1 MPYYEDIVH
10 LCDIPRYHAK
20 HNPDE
25 IAFIYEDKQTT
36 YKDFD
41 LKTEKVANGLVALGV
56 QDQDRVAFMDK
67 NSDIF
72 YEVVL
77 GCSKANAVVVG
88 INWRLAPPEVAYI
101 LNDSGAK
108 VLFVGEEFFELAEK
122 ILELSTN
129 VEKVI
134 CITGSR
140 DGWLSFEEWKNS
152 QSSEQCSRQSS

>member
-1 MPYYEDIVH
+1 MCIRDRKKIDDDYF
-10 LCDIPRYHAK
+10 LR

-56 QDQDRVAFMDK
+56 KDQDRVAFMDK

-108 VLFVGEEFFELAEK
+108 VLFVGEEFFDLAEK

-134 CITGSR
+134 VLLVRERVGY
-140 DGWLSFEEWKNS
+140 LLKNGKTLNLANNA
-152 QSSEQCSRQSS
+152 QGNRL

>member
-72 YEVVL
+72 CPALLISV
-77 GCSKANAVVVG
+77 
-88 INWRLAPPEVAYI
+88 
-101 LNDSGAK
+101 
-108 VLFVGEEFFELAEK
+108 
-122 ILELSTN
+122 
-129 VEKVI
+129 
-134 CITGSR
+134 
-140 DGWLSFEEWKNS
+140 LSFNPDLIAFFS
-152 QSSEQCSRQSS
+152 ISSISWLVTIFSKFNMFILFHLPLQPMP

>member
-56 QDQDRVAFMDK
+56 KDQDRVAFMDK

-72 YEVVL
+72 
-77 GCSKANAVVVG
+77 SQIFTSFTNFH
-88 INWRLAPPEVAYI
+88 NF
-101 LNDSGAK
+101 S
-108 VLFVGEEFFELAEK
+108 EK
-122 ILELSTN
+122 KFTDFQKISE
-129 VEKVI
+129 I
-134 CITGSR
+134 ITK
-140 DGWLSFEEWKNS
+140 FQNIF
-152 QSSEQCSRQSS
+152 